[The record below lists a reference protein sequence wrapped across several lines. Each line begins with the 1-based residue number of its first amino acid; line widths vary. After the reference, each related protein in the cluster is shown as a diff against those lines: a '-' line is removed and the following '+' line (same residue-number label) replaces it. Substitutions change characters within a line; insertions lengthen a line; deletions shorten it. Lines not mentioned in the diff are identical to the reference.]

1 MSVYPVAVLGDARRN
16 LAPSQVKAYRVV
28 AMVGDTSVEVLLPK
42 GSRDLHLSWPRWSV
56 VFRFDPFGGPPYFDF
71 TDDGNVRPT
80 ALRSPDAW
88 RAVAGSATSNL
99 IGETNHQLR
108 PLHQIPAPDGMIMK
122 R

>member
-1 MSVYPVAVLGDARRN
+1 MSVYPVAVLGDARGN
-16 LAPSQVKAYRVV
+16 LAPSRVEAHRVV
-28 AMVGDTSVEVLLPK
+28 ARVGDTSVEVLLPE

-56 VFRFDPFGGPPYFDF
+56 VFRVDPFGGPPYFDF

-99 IGETNHQLR
+99 IGEGGDQRGALGK
-108 PLHQIPAPDGMIMK
+108 IPAPDGMIMK